1 MSSELCHV
9 NLKRIFRG
17 SERQTELLI
26 RELSARGYAQR
37 VVVRAGETLAKRL
50 TDVPGLD
57 RLEIG
62 KPFAWH
68 VRQVR
73 GAFLHAHDNK
83 GAHFAH
89 AAHVFA
95 GCDYLITRRVSS
107 RPSKSWGTRRMYR
120 KARTIAV
127 VAEAV
132 GQVMQEEFP
141 QQTTTCIPSAVAG
154 FRVDEQHVAELRR
167 RFGGTC
173 VVGHVGALDD
183 GTKGQHDLIKAARQL
198 LAEDPGWR
206 FVLVGAGGDEAELRA
221 AAADCAAIH
230 FTGHVENV
238 GDHLAAFDLFAF
250 PSLREGI
257 GSTLLD
263 AMDAGLPIVSSNVG
277 GLPEVIADGETGL
290 LVNPRDPQA
299 LADAL
304 RKLRYDADLA
314 QKFAAAGREKVLGYS
329 VSAMADRYL
338 ALYDKLGVKL
348 NKFT

>member
-1 MSSELCHV
+1 MEIGIMSSELCHV

-17 SERQTELLI
+17 SERQTELLV

-37 VVVRAGETLAKRL
+37 VVVRAGEALAERL

-57 RLEIG
+57 KLEIG

-73 GAFLHAHDNK
+73 GTFLHAHDNN

-89 AAHVFA
+89 AAHVLA

-127 VAEAV
+127 VAEGV

-230 FTGHVENV
+230 FTGHVEN
-238 GDHLAAFDLFAF
+238 
-250 PSLREGI
+250 
-257 GSTLLD
+257 
-263 AMDAGLPIVSSNVG
+263 
-277 GLPEVIADGETGL
+277 
-290 LVNPRDPQA
+290 
-299 LADAL
+299 
-304 RKLRYDADLA
+304 
-314 QKFAAAGREKVLGYS
+314 
-329 VSAMADRYL
+329 
-338 ALYDKLGVKL
+338 
-348 NKFT
+348 

>member
-1 MSSELCHV
+1 Q
-9 NLKRIFRG
+9 I
-17 SERQTELLI
+17 
-26 RELSARGYAQR
+26 
-37 VVVRAGETLAKRL
+37 
-50 TDVPGLD
+50 
-57 RLEIG
+57 
-62 KPFAWH
+62 
-68 VRQVR
+68 
-73 GAFLHAHDNK
+73 
-83 GAHFAH
+83 
-89 AAHVFA
+89 
-95 GCDYLITRRVSS
+95 
-107 RPSKSWGTRRMYR
+107 
-120 KARTIAV
+120 
-127 VAEAV
+127 
-132 GQVMQEEFP
+132 MQEEFP